1 MFCFCDL
8 QSPEKRRI
16 TVNQYPTNKEN
27 IVADKL
33 TKADYYTTTIS
44 NTSGQGAKILAGL
57 AGAGVNLA
65 AFSGFPAGRR
75 AQLDFV
81 PDKPEKFL
89 RAAKSLKLKLSAKKT
104 CFVFHGNDRVG
115 ALTKIFDKLA
125 QARIN
130 VTAAQAV
137 CAGKGRCGAIFWVKP
152 GNTAKAVKL
161 LGAK

>member
-1 MFCFCDL
+1 L
-8 QSPEKRRI
+8 QLPEKRRI
-16 TVNQYPTNKEN
+16 TVTQHLTNKES

-33 TKADYYTTTIS
+33 TRVDYYTTTIS
-44 NTSGQGAKILAGL
+44 NTSGQGVKILAGL
-57 AGAGVNLA
+57 ADAGVNLA

-81 PDKPEKFL
+81 PDKPDKFL

-115 ALTKIFDKLA
+115 ALTKIFSKLA

-137 CAGKGRCGAIFWVKP
+137 GAGKGRCGAIFWVKP
-152 GNTAKAVKL
+152 GNAAKAAKL

>member
-1 MFCFCDL
+1 M

-16 TVNQYPTNKEN
+16 TVNRYATNKEH

-33 TKADYYTTTIS
+33 TKVDYYTTTIS
-44 NTSGQGAKILAGL
+44 NTSGQGVKILAGL
-57 AGAGVNLA
+57 ADAGVSLA

-89 RAAKSLKLKLSAKKT
+89 RAAKSLNLALSAKKT

-115 ALTKIFDKLA
+115 ALTKIFGKLA

-130 VTAAQAV
+130 VIAAQAV
-137 CAGKGRCGAIFWVKP
+137 GAGKGRCGAIFWVKP
-152 GNTAKAVKL
+152 GNAAKAAKL